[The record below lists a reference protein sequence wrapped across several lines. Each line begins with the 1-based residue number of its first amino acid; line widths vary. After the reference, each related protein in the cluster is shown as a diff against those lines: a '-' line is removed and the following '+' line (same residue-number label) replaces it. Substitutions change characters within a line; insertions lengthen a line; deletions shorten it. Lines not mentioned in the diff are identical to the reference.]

1 MKMNK
6 EKVLLYFKKNEKLVD
21 HKNNNEVKIV
31 NVTRSSSCDIKMSIN
46 SLVAKEIQK
55 LCKQ

>member
-21 HKNNNEVKIV
+21 HKNNNEVKII

-46 SLVAKEIQK
+46 SLIAKKIQK

>member
-6 EKVLLYFKKNEKLVD
+6 EKVLLYFKKNEKIVD
-21 HKNNNEVKIV
+21 HKNNNEVKII

>member
-6 EKVLLYFKKNEKLVD
+6 EKVLFYFKKNEKIVD
-21 HKNNNEVKIV
+21 HKNNNEVKIII
-31 NVTRSSSCDIKMSIN
+31 VTRSASCDIKMSIN

>member
-1 MKMNK
+1 MNK
-6 EKVLLYFKKNEKLVD
+6 EKVLLYFKKNEKIVD
-21 HKNNNEVKIV
+21 HKNNNEVKII
-31 NVTRSSSCDIKMSIN
+31 NVTRSASCDIKMSIN

>member
-1 MKMNK
+1 MNK
-6 EKVLLYFKKNEKLVD
+6 EKVLLYFKKNEKIVD
-21 HKNNNEVKIV
+21 HKNNNEVKII